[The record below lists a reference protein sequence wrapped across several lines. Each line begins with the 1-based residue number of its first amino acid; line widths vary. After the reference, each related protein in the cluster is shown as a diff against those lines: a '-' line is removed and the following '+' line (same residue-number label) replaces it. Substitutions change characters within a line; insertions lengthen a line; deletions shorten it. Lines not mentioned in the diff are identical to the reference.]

1 MNITHAWRWGER
13 ALVVLGAG
21 CLLWVAAAEYQTA
34 RYRRSMEQVLAPL
47 AAASHPAAATP
58 DTPRRL
64 EGLLEIPRL
73 HAIEAMAEGD
83 DDETLA
89 VAVGHLPD
97 TAMPWEKGNTALAG
111 HRDTLF
117 RALRQIENG
126 DAIVLH
132 TVRGE
137 FRYHVTRTMIIDPA
151 DIWVLGPTP
160 SPQLTLVTCYPFTF
174 IGHAPHRFIVVAIPD
189 GEDHDRQ

>member
-1 MNITHAWRWGER
+1 MNITRAWRWAER

-21 CLLWVAAAEYQTA
+21 CLLSVAAAEYQTA
-34 RYRRSMEQVLAPL
+34 RYRHSMEQVVMPL
-47 AAASHPAAATP
+47 AAASRPTRAKP
-58 DTPRRL
+58 DAPRML

-97 TAMPWEKGNTALAG
+97 TALPWENGNTALAG

-117 RALRQIENG
+117 RALRQIKNG
-126 DAIVLH
+126 DAVVLH
-132 TVRGE
+132 TVRGD
-137 FRYHVTRTMIIDPA
+137 FRYHVTRTMIIDPT

-160 SPQLTLVTCYPFTF
+160 TPQLTLVTCYPFTF
-174 IGHAPHRFIVVAIPD
+174 IGHAPHRFIVVAMPD
-189 GEDHDRQ
+189 TDDDSK